1 LSRSFDLDPADRF
14 TAGAVGEPGDRT
26 FLIQARNKQE
36 FLTLLC
42 EKQQVFLLAREL
54 RRVLAM
60 IPDEPDETTEVPA
73 YDLELVEP
81 LDPDWRIG
89 AMSIEFDPERDRVI
103 VLFRELDE
111 DAMERAAAEAIEA
124 IERAEV
130 GDDVEIIELLVEGD
144 DDDEDD
150 EDDGDLD
157 DDDDEDDDDEDED
170 EDEDDDDRFI
180 GDAIARI
187 VVTRTQVRAM
197 VDHALRVVAAGRPQ
211 CPICSEPLDP
221 GVEHACVVMNGH
233 RKR

>member
-1 LSRSFDLDPADRF
+1 MSRSFDLDPADRF
-14 TAGAVGEPGDRT
+14 TAGAVGEPGERT
-26 FLIQARNKQE
+26 FYIQARNKLE

-54 RRVLAM
+54 RRVLSM

-81 LDPDWRIG
+81 LDPEWRIG

-103 VLFRELDE
+103 VLFRELDV
-111 DAMERAAAEAIEA
+111 DAMELAAAEAIEA
-124 IERAEV
+124 IEAAELDIGEGV
-130 GDDVEIIELLVEGD
+130 ELLEIEIEPEGDDDD

-150 EDDGDLD
+150 EDEE
-157 DDDDEDDDDEDED
+157 ED
-170 EDEDDDDRFI
+170 DEDDDDRFI
-180 GDAIARI
+180 GDAVARI

-197 VDHALRVVAAGRPQ
+197 VEHAMEVVAAGRPR
-211 CPICSEPLDP
+211 CPICSEPMDA
-221 GVEHACVVMNGH
+221 GVEHACIVMNGH